1 MNCNL
6 YPSSTTLRTQLLLV
20 TLRHWS
26 MKKGSL
32 AERGALLPIPAGAA
46 GSSSGP
52 LVGVL
57 FVVVVVVAV
66 VIVVGN
72 VGPESLI
79 LLSGSGSLIKIFS
92 SVVGAWK
99 PRLSAKGLFHRF
111 GLRPG
116 KIQFGFLGCLLN
128 LGGKICPAKD
138 GCISWLKRK

>member
-57 FVVVVVVAV
+57 FVVVVAVVVAV
-66 VIVVGN
+66 VVIGN

-79 LLSGSGSLIKIFS
+79 LLSGSGSDRNIFQRCWS
-92 SVVGAWK
+92 LET
-99 PRLSAKGLFHRF
+99 PT
-111 GLRPG
+111 
-116 KIQFGFLGCLLN
+116 
-128 LGGKICPAKD
+128 
-138 GCISWLKRK
+138 